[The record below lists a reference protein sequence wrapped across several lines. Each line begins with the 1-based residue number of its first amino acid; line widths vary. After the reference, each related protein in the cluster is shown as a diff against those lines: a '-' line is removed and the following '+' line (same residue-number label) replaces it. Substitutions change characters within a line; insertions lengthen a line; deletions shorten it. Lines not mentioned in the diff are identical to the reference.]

1 MSDVATR
8 CDAWSQ
14 TLSLLSSLSAKASG
28 RVRAPRTRCGGA
40 KAQAGSCTGTARLV
54 ERVGERLLTVS
65 WSDPTACCYPDQP
78 WVIAIA
84 RRDGVCALSG
94 ATISY
99 GDTIFRPRAAKLMP
113 TNSQAM
119 MLASAVN
126 TLMPPPP
133 PGCWM

>member
-1 MSDVATR
+1 MSDVASR
-8 CDAWSQ
+8 YDAWSQ
-14 TLSLLSSLSAKASG
+14 TLSLLSSLSAKASS
-28 RVRAPRTRCGGA
+28 RVRAPRTRCGG
-40 KAQAGSCTGTARLV
+40 KAQAASCTGTARLV

-65 WSDPTACCYPDQP
+65 WSDPTSCCYPDQP
-78 WVIAIA
+78 WVVAIA

-94 ATISY
+94 APISY
-99 GDTIFRPRAAKLMP
+99 GDPIFRPRAAKLMP

-126 TLMPPPP
+126 AAMPPPP

>member
-1 MSDVATR
+1 MSDLATR

-14 TLSLLSSLSAKASG
+14 TLNLLSSSVSASG
-28 RVRAPRTRCGGA
+28 HARAQRVLRCGGA
-40 KAQAGSCTGTARLV
+40 KVPTASCTGTARLV

-65 WSDPTACCYPDQP
+65 WSNPTSCCYPDQP

-94 ATISY
+94 AVISY
-99 GDTIFRPRAAKLMP
+99 GDPIFRPRAAKLMP

-126 TLMPPPP
+126 AAMPPPP
-133 PGCWM
+133 PGCWL